1 MESLQEEQTSRRQSG
16 SDVEMTTAPNS
27 RGESQEL
34 TLPITKQTRI
44 CLVGG
49 VCDDANTLQAAQ
61 KLGVPVIISE
71 TGLEYITDE
80 KWNTYFV
87 LDDFEGN
94 NYSKINH
101 AKQKIL
107 GPPALK
113 YAVESGEGLP
123 NNNRP
128 IYNYAMRGTTTCFTG
143 IRQKNVLIRLVNLI
157 HFMGG
162 SIRKDMNTKV
172 THLICNSSIG
182 EKYQY
187 AMTFRLPAIR
197 PSWVTEAW
205 ESRDK
210 EKFCAKEETFLR
222 EHKLKVF
229 EGQKVCFFGFPPEEH
244 QHMIDVLKSNG
255 GIPTD
260 MEDPECSHVI
270 ISNTGENFPEH
281 IIPNPDSPTSK
292 VTNEEEEQIEE
303 TKSNAPIPEIV
314 VENNM
319 NVENHGTSTFMSRL
333 EELEKQE
340 EPQTP
345 SRATDG
351 IILISKAED
360 KNFLNPNDISP
371 ILKSKFQDESL
382 QRINEEDEPVEEE
395 DGEIS
400 VIACKELFKRK
411 RQEDSF
417 DNISLVS
424 TDSLAPSFSSAK
436 KPKLIRTGS
445 ITKNLRRTMSFAA
458 IKTPLSNMLRSRRNS
473 ASIENPNASITS
485 ISSINSTFNE
495 SIKKPVKEK
504 LRSIKD
510 KITKSAKKDL
520 NTPKNVKG
528 LISTSNLESLKKV
541 CKVKGTE
548 TETSDDCTDFKTP
561 LAPPRTPRINAAHAF
576 SKSMISS
583 NEFMAASSTTTP
595 TSAFDRIQKNTEVE
609 EKSDETKLDDQNPVV
624 DEHVVQAKPE
634 VRNNRTHIV
643 KSDWFWYTIQ
653 NGYADETD
661 YLFGDYLDSI
671 ANTPGAERRDSYPI
685 SFNKRKRKR
694 LSQRILGD
702 GTPVGSGTNKRRSSV
717 SDAGLLSV
725 SGSFLDCTATPEKHD
740 GSKVIITDKDSS
752 HELPSAKQMSM
763 RRNHFMDFFHTES
776 NYVGILETICKVFKE
791 PLEKMLEENPEDSLL
806 NSTELKGIF
815 SNFLPIYEVHMK
827 MLNMLKDIHSNWVED
842 CLIGQIIIK
851 HRDDLLKAYPPYVNF
866 FEQMKETLVQCDSQ
880 KPRFHAFL
888 KICQTKPECG
898 RQTLQDLMI
907 RPVQRLPSISL
918 LLKDIL
924 KHTAKT
930 NPDHKCLSDALGAI
944 TEVMHD
950 INEDKRKMEGQLAI
964 FEIFNDIDNC
974 PPHLVSSHRSFV
986 SKLEVTELTDSLS
999 GRGDSL
1005 VLFLF
1010 SDTLEVC
1017 KKRSRGFG
1025 TIKSPGTNA
1034 LNSVK
1039 IQQEKKAS
1047 YKHYKMMPLSS
1058 IRYVIDIHDNPR
1070 AFAINCKLCGDIKD
1084 KLYSFSICDEE
1095 CDKIIYLKTLC
1106 KQMAENACRT
1116 ETDKC
1121 LISCNSEEL
1130 GIDVT
1135 DVNVGTLSRA
1145 FKFATKTRLKVGRAF
1160 SFNKTPSKLK
1170 RAVSTM
1176 MTSPTFGST
1185 NSLTPSTQMAQMKL
1199 ASCTNLNDHNSED
1212 TVSQSSSSPTSS
1224 EILLAPMTVQPT
1236 RKNRVPIAALRR
1248 I

>member
-260 MEDPECSHVI
+260 MEDPECSHV
-270 ISNTGENFPEH
+270 
-281 IIPNPDSPTSK
+281 
-292 VTNEEEEQIEE
+292 
-303 TKSNAPIPEIV
+303 
-314 VENNM
+314 
-319 NVENHGTSTFMSRL
+319 
-333 EELEKQE
+333 
-340 EPQTP
+340 
-345 SRATDG
+345 
-351 IILISKAED
+351 
-360 KNFLNPNDISP
+360 
-371 ILKSKFQDESL
+371 
-382 QRINEEDEPVEEE
+382 
-395 DGEIS
+395 
-400 VIACKELFKRK
+400 
-411 RQEDSF
+411 
-417 DNISLVS
+417 
-424 TDSLAPSFSSAK
+424 
-436 KPKLIRTGS
+436 
-445 ITKNLRRTMSFAA
+445 
-458 IKTPLSNMLRSRRNS
+458 
-473 ASIENPNASITS
+473 
-485 ISSINSTFNE
+485 
-495 SIKKPVKEK
+495 
-504 LRSIKD
+504 
-510 KITKSAKKDL
+510 
-520 NTPKNVKG
+520 
-528 LISTSNLESLKKV
+528 
-541 CKVKGTE
+541 
-548 TETSDDCTDFKTP
+548 
-561 LAPPRTPRINAAHAF
+561 
-576 SKSMISS
+576 
-583 NEFMAASSTTTP
+583 
-595 TSAFDRIQKNTEVE
+595 
-609 EKSDETKLDDQNPVV
+609 VV